1 MKEEDKNMFYA
12 INNNGD
18 YREFS
23 YAKDIQEAEQ
33 RLRELFTSEEI
44 ESEGWE
50 VVAKEKY
57 LAKNYDKEV
66 QFNEEEVPAAKEYWG
81 VEEECESL
89 EDVAFW
95 WNSKHSGDAEGELVV
110 YER

>member
-1 MKEEDKNMFYA
+1 MFTV

-18 YREFS
+18 YREFP
-23 YAKDIQEAEQ
+23 YVENIQEAEQ
-33 RLRELFTSEEI
+33 RLHEMFTSKEI

-50 VVAKEKY
+50 VVSKEKY

-66 QFNEEEVPAAKEYWG
+66 QFDESEVQAAKEYWD
-81 VEEECESL
+81 VKEECETL

-95 WNSKHSGDAEGELVV
+95 WNSKHSGDAEGELIV
-110 YER
+110 YTR